1 MRATSRLGRALY
13 YKRITSLY
21 DEVRPEIESRYLF
34 LNRVGAI
41 VAIMIDPLRMLWN
54 RFETG
59 WNWKSHRVR
68 VTAVPYPFSKC

>member
-41 VAIMIDPLRMLWN
+41 VAIMIDPLRML
-54 RFETG
+54 
-59 WNWKSHRVR
+59 
-68 VTAVPYPFSKC
+68 